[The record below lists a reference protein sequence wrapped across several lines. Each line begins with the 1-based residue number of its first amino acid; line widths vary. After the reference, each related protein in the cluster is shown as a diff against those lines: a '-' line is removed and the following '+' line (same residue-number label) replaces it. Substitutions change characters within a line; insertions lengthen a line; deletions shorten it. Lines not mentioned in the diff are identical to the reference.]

1 MKKHLATFAFAIALT
16 TLVSVEAALAAASP
30 SAPSLPDDA
39 EIAALKK
46 AFSELRPQTGTVTL
60 KDGLA
65 TIKVPE
71 GLHFLDKKDSQTV
84 LVRFW
89 GNPPQSANDVLG
101 MMIGSPEDLVGET
114 GWGMVITYKEDG
126 HVDDSDAQKIDYADL
141 LKQMKQGTTVANEQ
155 RVKNGYPAVEL
166 VGWAEP
172 PHYDPLSHKIYW
184 AKDLAFG
191 DKEHTLNYCTR
202 ILGRRGVLELNAVSS
217 ISALPT
223 IRGEAKRVLEG
234 VEFTSGNRYADFNK
248 SSDKMAT
255 YGLAALV
262 AGGIAGK
269 MGFFKML
276 LVGLVAAKKFVIIGV
291 MAVVAAIKKLFGRRN
306 ET

>member
-16 TLVSVEAALAAASP
+16 TFVSVAAALPAASP

-46 AFSELRPQTGTVTL
+46 AFSDLRPQTGMVTL

-71 GLHFLDKKDSQTV
+71 GLHFLDQKDSQTV

-141 LKQMKQGTTVANEQ
+141 LKQMKQGASAANEQ

-223 IRGEAKRVLEG
+223 IRGEAKRVLDG

-291 MAVVAAIKKLFGRRN
+291 MAVVAAIKKLFGRK
-306 ET
+306 EA